1 MGNVPLRKLTSMVLV
16 VSVVMLQGCI
26 DRAPLL
32 EQVKRDGKLT
42 IVTRNASTTYYED
55 PDGQPDGL
63 EYELASLFADHLGVE
78 LDVKVVNNLKDIFTM
93 VAKQD
98 VDFAAAG
105 LTITDRRKNWVRFT
119 APLQK
124 VTPVVIYRLG
134 SKKPENISDLV
145 DHTVEVVAHSS
156 HAERLRELKRKYPKL
171 QWVENSKLESEELL
185 DLVKDQLVD
194 YVVVDSNEFMINQHL
209 YPRLAVAFPIDKP
222 ESVAW
227 AFPHTND
234 TSLYDAASKFIQEIR
249 QNGVLDQILERHYS
263 HIQQF
268 DKVGTFTFLEHVQQ
282 RLPQYEEAFKQA
294 ASDND
299 LDWMLLAAMGY
310 QESHWDADAIS
321 PTGVRGLMMLTKHTA
336 KYLGVSDRKDPLE
349 SIEGGARYLRDIY
362 ERLPESIKDPD
373 RMWMA
378 LASYNIGLG
387 HLKDARRITKHR
399 KGDEDKWVEVKDN
412 LPLLRKRKWYRT
424 TRHGY
429 ARGNEAVKYVENIRS
444 YYEILHKYYND
455 QQPSMVIDKL
465 QSIDASSAL

>member
-1 MGNVPLRKLTSMVLV
+1 MHLNKLTGIAILAAI
-16 VSVVMLQGCI
+16 VMLQGCI
-26 DRAPLL
+26 DRAPIL

-63 EYELASLFADHLGVE
+63 EFELASLFADHLGVE
-78 LDVKVVNNLKDIFTM
+78 LEVKVVNNLKDIFTM

-105 LTITDRRKNWVRFT
+105 LTITERRKNWVRFT
-119 APLQK
+119 PPLQK
-124 VTPVVIYRLG
+124 VTPEIVYRVG
-134 SKKPENISDLV
+134 TKKPENVTDLIG
-145 DHTVEVVAHSS
+145 HTVEVVANSS
-156 HAERLRELKRKYPKL
+156 HAERLQALKHKYPKL
-171 QWVENSKLESEELL
+171 RWVENAKLESEELL
-185 DLVKDQLVD
+185 DLVKNQLVD
-194 YVVVDSNEFMINQHL
+194 YVVVDSNELMINQHL
-209 YPRLAVAFPIDKP
+209 YPRLSAAFALDKP
-222 ESVAW
+222 EAVAW

-234 TSLYDAASKFIQEIR
+234 TSLYDEATRFIDEIR
-249 QNGVLDQILERHYS
+249 NNGVLDQVLERHYS

-268 DKVGTFTFLEHVQQ
+268 DQVGTFTFLEHIQE
-282 RLPQYEEAFKQA
+282 RLPQYEEAFKKA
-294 ASDND
+294 ASDNN

-310 QESHWDADAIS
+310 QESHWNADAIS
-321 PTGVRGLMMLTKHTA
+321 PTGVRGLMMLTRHTA

-387 HLKDARRITKHR
+387 HLRDARHLTERR
-399 KGDEDKWVEVKDN
+399 NGNVDKWVEVKDN

-444 YYEILHKYYND
+444 YYEILHKYYSD
-455 QQPSMVIDKL
+455 QQPSIVIDKL
-465 QSIDASSAL
+465 PSIDASSAL